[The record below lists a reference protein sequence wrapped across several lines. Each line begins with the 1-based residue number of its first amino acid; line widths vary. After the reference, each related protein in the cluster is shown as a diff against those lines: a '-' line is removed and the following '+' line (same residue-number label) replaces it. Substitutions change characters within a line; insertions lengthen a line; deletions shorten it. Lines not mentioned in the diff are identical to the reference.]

1 MALPRPLAPP
11 TGISAAAKRAL
22 MGPGGAG
29 TGRGLPAPTAEVCQ
43 INSSPRNCPGRSGGE
58 EGSETRRP
66 TAHPRQGA
74 SSARGKAAQRPKRGE
89 LRGAAR
95 SCGTGPGGRRMPP
108 RVKPPPPPRR
118 NRSTSAMEPW
128 PRSQEGLMLLSGWS
142 GRVWVTGAAQRGPGQ
157 EHPRTE
163 EHPIAGHRPGARPAP
178 LPRSWQALT
187 RLLPYNGERNLRS
200 PLNLQNKPR

>member
-95 SCGTGPGGRRMPP
+95 SCGTGPRGRRMPP
-108 RVKPPPPPRR
+108 RVKPPPSAPKESLNFCHGALAPQPGRAHAAVRVERQGLGHWGRTKGTGAGAPQDRGAPHRGAPPGGPARTPPPELAGPD
-118 NRSTSAMEPW
+118 TSA
-128 PRSQEGLMLLSGWS
+128 
-142 GRVWVTGAAQRGPGQ
+142 A
-157 EHPRTE
+157 
-163 EHPIAGHRPGARPAP
+163 I
-178 LPRSWQALT
+178 
-187 RLLPYNGERNLRS
+187 
-200 PLNLQNKPR
+200 